1 MNLGMQALR
10 EYLKKTQELNIVV
23 VQFSA
28 PGA

>member
-10 EYLKKTQELNIVV
+10 EYLKKNQELNIVV
-23 VQFSA
+23 LFSA